1 MNLEQS
7 YCRDIRKM
15 ERITVVLSPPPPP
28 PPPRV
33 WVRVQ
38 AIQLSPTCAQGHA
51 GELGVGIP
59 FLGEGTGKE
68 LHGVRGGER
77 RDGV

>member
-1 MNLEQS
+1 M
-7 YCRDIRKM
+7 D
-15 ERITVVLSPPPPP
+15 RITVVLSPPPP

-51 GELGVGIP
+51 GELGVSIP
-59 FLGEGTGKE
+59 FLGEGAGKE
-68 LHGVRGGER
+68 LHGVNGRER
-77 RDGV
+77 SDGA

>member
-1 MNLEQS
+1 MNLELKGD
-7 YCRDIRKM
+7 DIRKAG
-15 ERITVVLSPPPPP
+15 RITVVLSPPP

-51 GELGVGIP
+51 GEFGVGVP
-59 FLGEGTGKE
+59 FLGEGAGTE
-68 LHGVRGGER
+68 LHA
-77 RDGV
+77 